1 MHPITDVKERF
12 QQAKGFPWRFWV
24 LFAGTLITSLGGAII
39 LPFLTLFFTDE
50 NIVNP
55 PLPMTQIGLLIT
67 LFALCGILSQF
78 IGGYFLDRVGRKI
91 MMVLSLF
98 LSAAAMYGFGFVK
111 SFAWAVPLTLFSG
124 LFGPIFGLASNTV
137 IADMFQ
143 SERRMRA
150 YGLLRIASNIGV
162 GIGPALGG
170 FLVAAG
176 SYRMLFNTSAALIL
190 FFGLLALILLQETK
204 PNYAQSASE
213 SDEPKHFGDL
223 FGAFKSVFRDRY
235 FMIFCWVSV
244 LALTVYAQMGTTF
257 PIYIRD
263 AYQITP
269 QKFGFMMSLNALMIV
284 LFQYL
289 ITRMTENRSKTL
301 MMALGA
307 LLFAF
312 GFGSVAFFR
321 SFEWLFLSV
330 AIWTL
335 GEMIL
340 TPVSTAFV
348 ADLASEE
355 KRGRYMGVFGLA
367 WAMGYAIGPMLGGI
381 FIDFRGGQYAIDL
394 WYATFVVATL
404 AAIGYGLLGRWTIA
418 QDK

>member
-1 MHPITDVKERF
+1 MQSISGVKEKF
-12 QQAKGFPWRFWV
+12 QQARGFSWRFWV

-50 NIVNP
+50 KVVNP

-67 LFALCGILSQF
+67 LFALCGIASQF

-91 MMVLSLF
+91 MMVLSLL

-111 SFAWAVPLTLFSG
+111 SIVWAIPIIVFSG
-124 LFGPIFGLASNTV
+124 LFSPIFGLASNTV
-137 IADMFQ
+137 IADMFIA
-143 SERRMRA
+143 EKRMRA

-176 SYRMLFNTSAALIL
+176 SYKLLFNTAALLIL
-190 FFGLLALILLQETK
+190 FFSLLALLFLKETK
-204 PNYAQSASE
+204 PEHPAEKTATPG
-213 SDEPKHFGDL
+213 EPKGLRHL
-223 FGAFKSVFRDRY
+223 FSAFKSVFNDKY
-235 FMIFCWVSV
+235 FMVFCWISV

-257 PIYIRD
+257 PVYIRK
-263 AYQITP
+263 AYDVGP
-269 QKFGFMMSLNALMIV
+269 KEFGFMMSLNALMIV
-284 LFQYL
+284 FLQYL
-289 ITRMTENRSKTL
+289 VTRLTERRSQPL

-307 LLFAF
+307 LLFAV
-312 GFGSVAFFR
+312 GFGSVAVFTTY
-321 SFEWLFLSV
+321 EWLFVSV
-330 AIWTL
+330 ATWTL

-348 ADLASEE
+348 ADVASEE

-367 WAMGYAIGPMLGGI
+367 WALGYAIGPMLGGL
-381 FIDFRGGQYAIDL
+381 FIDFRGGQYAVDL
-394 WYATFVVATL
+394 WYATFI
-404 AAIGYGLLGRWTIA
+404 IGVIAGVGYVLLGRW
-418 QDK
+418 KGRR

>member
-1 MHPITDVKERF
+1 MHSISEVKDRI
-12 QQAKGFPWRFWV
+12 QKARGFSWRFWI

-50 NIVNP
+50 HVVNP

-67 LFALCGILSQF
+67 LFALCGLVSQ
-78 IGGYFLDRVGRKI
+78 IMGGYFLDRYGRKI

-98 LSAAAMYGFGFVK
+98 LSAGAMYAFGFVTNV
-111 SFAWAVPLTLFSG
+111 AWAIPITLFSG
-124 LFGPIFGLASNTV
+124 LFSPIFGLASNTV
-137 IADMFQ
+137 VADLFQ
-143 SERRMRA
+143 NEKRLRA

-176 SYRMLFNTSAALIL
+176 SYKMLFNTSAL
-190 FFGLLALILLQETK
+190 LILLFSVLALFFLHETK
-204 PNYAQSASE
+204 PAQTEKSDST
-213 SDEPKHFGDL
+213 DEPKGFGNL
-223 FGAFKSVFRDRY
+223 LKAFKSVFNDKY
-235 FMIFCWVSV
+235 FISFCWISV

-257 PIYIRD
+257 PIFIRNE
-263 AYQITP
+263 YRVSP
-269 QKFGFMMSLNALMIV
+269 QEFGFMMSLNALMIV
-284 LFQYL
+284 CFQY
-289 ITRMTENRSKTL
+289 IVTRLTEKRSKPL

-307 LLFAF
+307 FLFAL
-312 GFGSVAFFR
+312 GFGSVA
-321 SFEWLFLSV
+321 LFKTYELLFISV
-330 AIWTL
+330 GVWTL

-340 TPVSTAFV
+340 TPVSTTFV
-348 ADLASEE
+348 ADLASEA

-404 AAIGYGLLGRWTIA
+404 AAIGYVFLGRW
-418 QDK
+418 KPKS